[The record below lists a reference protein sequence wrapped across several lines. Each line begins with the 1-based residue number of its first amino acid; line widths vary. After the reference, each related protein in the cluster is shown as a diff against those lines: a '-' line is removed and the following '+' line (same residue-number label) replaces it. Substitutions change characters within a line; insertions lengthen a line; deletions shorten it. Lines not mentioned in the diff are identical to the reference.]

1 MRVIR
6 MLHPQIENYKNTY
19 FKNKKKMNEEEMDK
33 AAWTKITFSLC
44 VTCKNKYWNTIF
56 QEKHIPLF
64 LFRSH
69 RIVAVV
75 SLGTDQHLWSHSRYF
90 LPFADLLPIS
100 RSKAHRSMV
109 KSQISTLRIVHVGPN
124 FWWYNKKP
132 IGWPTIE
139 RPLLFYSH
147 YKRNI
152 GQLLHSHDT
161 NWMAK
166 SFVSEDIK
174 NV

>member
-109 KSQISTLRIVHVGPN
+109 KITN
-124 FWWYNKKP
+124 FNLTNCTCGSK
-132 IGWPTIE
+132 
-139 RPLLFYSH
+139 LLVIQQKAH
-147 YKRNI
+147 
-152 GQLLHSHDT
+152 
-161 NWMAK
+161 WMAYHWK
-166 SFVSEDIK
+166 ATSILLTLQEKYRSTSPFTWHQLDGKIIC
-174 NV
+174 